1 MSRGRVVWHDGKLN
15 VTSGRGRF
23 VPTPPFGPLYDGLDR
38 QQPYLL
44 DVARYG
50 GVPVRRVGDR
60 SPTHDEL

>member
-15 VTSGRGRF
+15 VTRGSGRF

-38 QQPYLL
+38 RSPYLL

-60 SPTHDEL
+60 APARDEL